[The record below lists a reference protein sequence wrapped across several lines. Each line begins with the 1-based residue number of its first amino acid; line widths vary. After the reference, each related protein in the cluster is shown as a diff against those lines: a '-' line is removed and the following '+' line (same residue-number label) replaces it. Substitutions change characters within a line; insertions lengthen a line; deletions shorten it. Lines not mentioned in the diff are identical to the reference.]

1 VKMAQKPTNESTNGT
16 ATETV
21 DETDASGAL
30 KADGTTPTLQ
40 LRLEQ
45 PRDERRVVF
54 HDGVI
59 DNEHLNRKKSKCCCI
74 YKKPLAF
81 GESSSED
88 DEDCEHC
95 FGHPEKKKKN
105 RKHTHGDGDG
115 DGHGDQACPSLGH
128 PDAPSTSA
136 QASDPNLPPAEP
148 AFEPSKP
155 PMPPQEHADGDRA
168 GDC

>member
-1 VKMAQKPTNESTNGT
+1 MAQKPCSESTNGST
-16 ATETV
+16 TQIV
-21 DETDASGAL
+21 DEADASAPV
-30 KADGTTPTLQ
+30 DGTSTTPTLQ
-40 LRLEQ
+40 LRLEH

-95 FGHPEKKKKN
+95 FGHPEKRKKN
-105 RKHTHGDGDG
+105 TKHNHSHDHGDGSTP
-115 DGHGDQACPSLGH
+115 HGIL
-128 PDAPSTSA
+128 PDVPSTST
-136 QASDPNLPPAEP
+136 QAAETSPPPAEP
-148 AFEPSKP
+148 VSTP
-155 PMPPQEHADGDRA
+155 PKSQPPNQGNDLEQA
-168 GDC
+168 GNL